1 MTGAPGTDRR
11 RESGLP
17 TPSELRAAATLLER
31 EGLATVAR
39 VLRLAAEGQEAVD
52 AHLARPG
59 GMPFG
64 RLTGT
69 LPGLLTAL
77 LGRLPLF
84 YSPTVAALLSLLG
97 SRRAE
102 GEREAFDEVTKILS
116 PNATIEPGRG
126 KRGRG
131 PVPLSDRERRR
142 ADLAYFDALVSDFR
156 RMRRTTKG
164 LKGAAE
170 ILAACSSFAPR
181 PELAVALAHAR
192 TRRSRL
198 SETSDERRLVAWA
211 WYRTRGTAGEPYPVG
226 IDPALTFD
234 EKDDKPERELGNLIQ
249 NTRRASR
256 KVNKRPPHAP
266 PGGSTFARVEAAAT
280 PQRTKGGNDGRK
292 AHEHGGPRRGAP
304 REGGDRPEDALGRKR
319 PALHPEGKEGL
330 VRPFRRAGL
339 DRKPEAAIDV
349 RAGAEGRVTKGKK
362 RRPPP

>member
-1 MTGAPGTDRR
+1 MEQRPRTPSRQ
-11 RESGLP
+11 ESGLP
-17 TPSELRAAATLLER
+17 TPSELRAAAALLER
-31 EGLATVAR
+31 EVFASVAG
-39 VLRLAAEGQEAVD
+39 VLRLAAAGQEAVD

-64 RLTGT
+64 RLTDA

-102 GEREAFDEVTKILS
+102 GEREAFDEVAKILS

-131 PVPLSDRERRR
+131 PVPLPDRERRR
-142 ADLAYFDALVSDFR
+142 ADLAHFDVLVSDFR

-170 ILAACSSFAPR
+170 ILAACSDFAPR

-192 TRRSRL
+192 TRRSLL

-211 WYRTRGTAGEPYPVG
+211 WSRTRGTAGETYAVK
-226 IDPALTFD
+226 IDPTVTFD
-234 EKDDKPERELGNLIQ
+234 EKDRTPEKELGNLIQ
-249 NTRRASR
+249 NARRASGKANKKPPR
-256 KVNKRPPHAP
+256 EVSGGPTFGIVEDTRERASKRPKGEIDAGTRHHEPRARRP
-266 PGGSTFARVEAAAT
+266 VRVEAPDGAREPNQGAD
-280 PQRTKGGNDGRK
+280 PALREGRK
-292 AHEHGGPRRGAP
+292 PNPVPGRRRPGVGERP
-304 REGGDRPEDALGRKR
+304 SLHVDR
-319 PALHPEGKEGL
+319 
-330 VRPFRRAGL
+330 RRAGPPRERL
-339 DRKPEAAIDV
+339 KP
-349 RAGAEGRVTKGKK
+349 
-362 RRPPP
+362 P

>member
-1 MTGAPGTDRR
+1 MRPAKGADRDFEFR

-64 RLTGT
+64 RLTDA

-211 WYRTRGTAGEPYPVG
+211 WYRTRGTAGEPYPVE

-234 EKDDKPERELGNLIQ
+234 EKEDKPERELGNLIQ

-256 KVNKRPPHAP
+256 KVNKRPPRESSA
-266 PGGSTFARVEAAAT
+266 GSTFTRVETAAA
-280 PQRTKGGNDGRK
+280 PRGTKRRKPHGRE
-292 AHEHGGPRRGAP
+292 AHELGGPGQRPP
-304 REGGDRPEDALGRKR
+304 RQGTDCSPNAVGRLRPEV
-319 PALHPEGKEGL
+319 HPKGEKGL
-330 VRPFRRAGL
+330 VRPARRPGVARGAEADL
-339 DRKPEAAIDV
+339 DVGPGKGRVRKP
-349 RAGAEGRVTKGKK
+349 
-362 RRPPP
+362 P